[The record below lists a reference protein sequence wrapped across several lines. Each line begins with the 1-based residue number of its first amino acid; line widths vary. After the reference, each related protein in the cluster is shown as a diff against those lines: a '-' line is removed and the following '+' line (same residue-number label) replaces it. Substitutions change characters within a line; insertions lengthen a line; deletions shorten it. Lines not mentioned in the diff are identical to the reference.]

1 MIKTVILDFDGTIAD
16 TRGIILKTMRQ
27 TIDRMG
33 YAQPDTERHEW
44 YGLGTATQAHRHFIH
59 TKTKI
64 KNKI

>member
-44 YGLGTATQAHRHFIH
+44 YGPALPRKRTDISYTQKRR
-59 TKTKI
+59 
-64 KNKI
+64 